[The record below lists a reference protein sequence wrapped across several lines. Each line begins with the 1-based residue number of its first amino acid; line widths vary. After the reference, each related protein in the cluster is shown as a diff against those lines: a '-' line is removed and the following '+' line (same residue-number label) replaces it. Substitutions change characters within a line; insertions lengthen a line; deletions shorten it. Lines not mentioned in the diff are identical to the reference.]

1 MSGLAYVGVKDGSY
15 EHWRM
20 SSRMKL
26 YEIAHRWSY
35 VWSTDAKVPRI
46 SYLVVIDIPADD
58 SNPVK
63 QAPYPVPVKLRKPAM
78 DEVNKLLKA
87 GLTKP
92 NMSNWASPTLVR
104 VKKDSIPKDPKVNSF
119 TSIAHARRVHLG

>member
-1 MSGLAYVGVKDGSY
+1 
-15 EHWRM
+15 
-20 SSRMKL
+20 MKL
-26 YEIAHRWSY
+26 CEIAHRWWY

-63 QAPYPVPVKLRKPAM
+63 QASYPIPVKLRKPAM

-87 GLTKP
+87 GLIEP
-92 NMSNWASPTLVR
+92 SMSNWASPTLVR
-104 VKKDSIPKDPKVNSF
+104 VKRTQPLK
-119 TSIAHARRVHLG
+119 TLR